1 MIYIKK
7 IIFVQLIYNFFWLL
21 IIEKHFVYLLIN
33 LSNIDSNIIFNTTR
47 IKTNMSANFTILFP
61 LIKFVRNLPVHWFL
75 PSFFGLKTEIN
86 VLLLVV
92 PAKWPQILSCPL
104 SGMEE
109 RMEILKLKTAHSRA
123 FSPNFVSIFF
133 FPFSEC
139 QIWWVLPSTFILS

>member
-1 MIYIKK
+1 
-7 IIFVQLIYNFFWLL
+7 
-21 IIEKHFVYLLIN
+21 
-33 LSNIDSNIIFNTTR
+33 
-47 IKTNMSANFTILFP
+47 MSANFTTLFP
-61 LIKFVRNLPVHWFL
+61 FIKFVRNLPVHWFL

-123 FSPNFVSIFF
+123 FLPNFVSIFF
-133 FPFSEC
+133 LNLVGTPFYVYSF
-139 QIWWVLPSTFILS
+139 LR